1 MIEKKMTIPA
11 GSILKNEDFDYID
24 SFQGVI
30 CSPVKDV
37 DIIEIGN
44 LFLSSGPDWANSL
57 MVVRDSIVGVFGLKT
72 GAQMIKEQDKEKTLN
87 FVPGESVG
95 LFKVF
100 KKTENELIMGEDD
113 AHLDFR
119 ISIFIDKHT
128 SDTSKSSLS
137 LTTTVVFKNWF
148 GRLYFLPVQFFH
160 QLIVKATLK
169 RMLRKINWCNDQ
181 KND

>member
-1 MIEKKMTIPA
+1 MIPV
-11 GSILKNEDFDYID
+11 GSILKKEDFDYID

-37 DIIEIGN
+37 DIIEVGN

-57 MVVRDSIVGVFGLKT
+57 MVVRDSIVGAFGLKT

-87 FVPGESVG
+87 FVPGERVG

-100 KKTENELIMGEDD
+100 EKTENELIMGEDD

-119 ISIFIDKHT
+119 VSIFVDEHT
-128 SDTSKSSLS
+128 GDTRKSLLS
-137 LTTTVVFKNWF
+137 LTTTVIFKNWF
-148 GRLYFLPVQFFH
+148 GRLYFFPVQFFH
-160 QLIVKATLK
+160 RLIVKATLK
-169 RMLRKINWCNDQ
+169 KMLRKINPVNNRNEN
-181 KND
+181 KSR